1 MQLIPDPAVS
11 IIVLMNIESRR
22 PPMRD
27 FLISICP
34 VTIWIIVVLEVLI
47 AALLFA
53 LGKKKKQ
60 PLAFWAGI
68 LTLGLILDAALI
80 GLGTSL
86 PADVLRAVSPV
97 RFIAHGLLIPLLFP
111 VCGYALKLKKPAM
124 TVIWILTILLMIA
137 GAAQA
142 VVTKLELR
150 ELAGVLRYAA
160 GEGTPR
166 WAEAVS
172 RVLSFGTVIPL
183 MIVGVIVWIKQKNPH
198 LFLAGFFMFAFSALG
213 PATGNTD
220 LIFFISMFGELLMV
234 LFLYLFLANKSTK

>member
-1 MQLIPDPAVS
+1 
-11 IIVLMNIESRR
+11 
-22 PPMRD
+22 MRD

-34 VTIWIIVVLEVLI
+34 VTIWVIVVLEVLI

-53 LGKKKKQ
+53 SGKKKKQ

-124 TVIWILTILLMIA
+124 TVIWILMVLLMIA

-234 LFLYLFLANKSTK
+234 LFLYLFLANKSSK

>member
-1 MQLIPDPAVS
+1 
-11 IIVLMNIESRR
+11 
-22 PPMRD
+22 MRD

-34 VTIWIIVVLEVLI
+34 ITIWIIVVLEVLI

-60 PLAFWAGI
+60 PLAFWAGV

-111 VCGYALKLKKPAM
+111 VCGYALKLEKPAI
-124 TVIWILTILLMIA
+124 TVIWILTVLLMIA

-142 VVTKLELR
+142 IVTKLELR

-160 GEGTPR
+160 GEGTPI